1 MYNRSITTILKA
13 VAMLTLKDIRS
24 NYPAKIEYNE
34 HNIIRANIA
43 LDFMWEER
51 CKERGEAYSGDRS
64 GSCKFAALLSRSLF
78 GGRLAGNNDHVF
90 TVTESDMIDLNII
103 QRDVID
109 LNHLAHVRF
118 DHVLT
123 HKDYRAA
130 LSSCLPRVE
139 KWEKWLLSRINN

>member
-1 MYNRSITTILKA
+1 MLA
-13 VAMLTLKDIRS
+13 VKDILS
-24 NYPAKIEYNE
+24 DYPAKIEYNE

-90 TVTESDMIDLNII
+90 TVIGSDLIDLNII
-103 QRDVID
+103 QRDVIE

-139 KWEKWLLSRINN
+139 KWEKWLLGRINS